1 MKLVSFEHAA
11 RAGFGVI
18 AENGGIIDL
27 TDKLGGGIT
36 TLKQAIA
43 ANALEE
49 IRKVAAGAKPSL
61 GIDRVRLLPPIAEPG
76 KIICI
81 GAAYRNA
88 RHKDGSV
95 PLPRYPSIFLRIP
108 RSFTGHRENLV
119 LPPESLQLDY
129 EGEIGI
135 VIGKGG
141 RRIAEQD
148 AESHIAGLTA
158 MNEGT
163 VRDWLK
169 HGNYGAPGKNFDAS
183 GACGPWLVTSDEFKR
198 YDDLRVTTKVN
209 GAVRQDDTTANLIF
223 PFRHVISYISQWTTL
238 EPGDLI
244 ASGTPA
250 GTGINQ
256 VPPIWLQSGD
266 VVEVHVSGIGVLS
279 NTVVAEA

>member
-1 MKLVSFEHAA
+1 MKLVSFEYAERA
-11 RAGFGVI
+11 RFGVI
-18 AENGGIIDL
+18 ADDGGIIDL
-27 TDKLGGGIT
+27 TDKLGADATSLGE
-36 TLKQAIA
+36 AIA
-43 ANALEE
+43 GNALDR
-49 IRKVAAGAKPSL
+49 IRELAAGTKSDVA
-61 GIDRVRLLPPIAEPG
+61 IDQVKLLPPVPVPG

-88 RHKDGSV
+88 KHKDGSL
-95 PLPRYPSIFLRIP
+95 PLPRYPSIFLRVP
-108 RSFTGHRENLV
+108 RSLIGHRENLV
-119 LPPESLQLDY
+119 LPPESVQLDY

-141 RRIAEQD
+141 RRIAEAD
-148 AESHIAGLTA
+148 AENHIAGLTV

-183 GACGPWLVTSDEFKR
+183 GACGPWLVTADEFKR
-198 YDDLRVTTKVN
+198 YDNIRVTTKVN

-223 PFRHVISYISQWTTL
+223 PFRHVISYLSQWTTL

-256 VPPIWLQSGD
+256 EPPIWLKAGD
-266 VVEVHVSGIGVLS
+266 VVEVDVAGVGVLS
-279 NTVVAEA
+279 NKVVAEA

>member
-1 MKLVSFEHAA
+1 MKLVSFEHNKRA
-11 RAGFGVI
+11 RFGVI
-18 AENGGIIDL
+18 ATDGGIIDL
-27 TDKLGGGIT
+27 TDRLGPEVT
-36 TLKQAIA
+36 TLRQAVA
-43 ANALEE
+43 GSLDE
-49 IRKVAAGAKPSL
+49 IRKVASQAKSDL
-61 GIDRVRLLPPIAEPG
+61 TVDQVRLLPPIPEPG

-81 GAAYRNA
+81 GQAYRNA
-88 RHKDGSV
+88 KHKDGSV

-108 RSFTGHRENLV
+108 RSLIGHRSDLV
-119 LPPESLQLDY
+119 LPPESEQLDY

-141 RRIAEQD
+141 RRIAEKD
-148 AESHIAGLTA
+148 AESHIAGLTV

-183 GACGPWLVTSDEFKR
+183 GACGPWLVTSDEFTG
-198 YDDLRVTTKVN
+198 YDDLRLTTSVN
-209 GAVRQDDTTANLIF
+209 GTVRQEDTTANLIF
-223 PFRHVISYISQWTTL
+223 PFRHIISYISQWTTL

-256 VPPIWLQSGD
+256 VPPIWLKAGD
-266 VVEVHVSGIGVLS
+266 VVEVKVPGVGILS
-279 NTVVAEA
+279 NTVVAE

>member
-1 MKLVSFEHAA
+1 MKLVSFEHAK
-11 RAGFGVI
+11 RTRFGII
-18 AENGGIIDL
+18 ADDGGIIDL
-27 TDKLGGGIT
+27 TDKLGADVT
-36 TLKQAIA
+36 SLRQAIA
-43 ANALEE
+43 GNALDA
-49 IRKVAAGAKPSL
+49 IRKFTKQAKSDL
-61 GIDRVRLLPPIAEPG
+61 AIDQVKLLPPIPEPG

-88 RHKDGSV
+88 KHKDGSQ

-108 RSFTGHRENLV
+108 RSFVGHRDNLIA
-119 LPPESLQLDY
+119 PPESVQLDY

-135 VIGKGG
+135 VIGKAG

-148 AESHIAGLTA
+148 AESHIAGLTV

-183 GACGPWLVTSDEFKR
+183 GACGPWMVTADEFTQ
-198 YDDLRVTTKVN
+198 YDDIRVTTRVN
-209 GAVRQDDTTANLIF
+209 GVIRQDDTTANLIF

-256 VPPIWLQSGD
+256 VPPVWLAAGD
-266 VVEVHVSGIGVLS
+266 VVEVDVAGVGVLS
-279 NTVVAEA
+279 NKVVAEA

>member
-1 MKLVSFEHAA
+1 MKLVSFEHAK
-11 RAGFGVI
+11 RPRFGAI
-18 AENGGIIDL
+18 AEDGGIIDL
-27 TDKLGGGIT
+27 TDRLGDGIA

-43 ANALEE
+43 ANSLER
-49 IRKVAAGAKPSL
+49 IRTVAAGARSEFTF
-61 GIDRVRLLPPIAEPG
+61 DEVRLLPPIPEPG

-88 RHKDGSV
+88 KHKDGSV
-95 PLPRYPSIFLRIP
+95 PLPRYPSIFLRVP
-108 RSFTGHRENLV
+108 RSFTGHRENLA
-119 LPPESLQLDY
+119 LPPESIQLDY

-141 RRIAEQD
+141 RRIAELD
-148 AESHIAGLTA
+148 AESHIAGLTV

-183 GACGPWLVTSDEFKR
+183 GACGPWLVTSDEFEG
-198 YDDLRVTTKVN
+198 YGDIRVTTKVN
-209 GAVRQDDTTANLIF
+209 GVVRQDDTTANLIF
-223 PFRHVISYISQWTTL
+223 SFRHVISYVSQWTTL

-256 VPPIWLQSGD
+256 VPPVWLQGGD
-266 VVEVHVSGIGVLS
+266 VVEVQVSGVGVLS
-279 NTVVAEA
+279 NPVVAEA

>member
-1 MKLVSFEHAA
+1 MKLVSFEHAS
-11 RAGFGVI
+11 RTGFGVI
-18 AENGGIIDL
+18 AEDGGIIDL
-27 TDKLGGGIT
+27 TGKLGSGIAS
-36 TLKQAIA
+36 LRQAIA
-43 ANALEE
+43 ANALGEL
-49 IRKVAAGAKPSL
+49 RKIVSGAKSGL
-61 GIDRVRLLPPIAEPG
+61 ALDQVTLLPPIPEPG

-88 RHKDGSV
+88 KHKDGSV

-108 RSFTGHRENLV
+108 RSFTGHRRSVV
-119 LPPESLQLDY
+119 LPPESVQLDY

-135 VIGKGG
+135 VIGNGG

-148 AESHIAGLTA
+148 AESHIAGLTV

-183 GACGPWLVTSDEFKR
+183 GSCGPWMVTADEFKG
-198 YDDLRVTTKVN
+198 YDDLRVTTRVN
-209 GAVRQDDTTANLIF
+209 GEIRQDDTTANLIF
-223 PFRHVISYISQWTTL
+223 QFRQVISYLSHWTTL

-256 VPPIWLQSGD
+256 VPPVWLKAGD
-266 VVEVHVSGIGVLS
+266 VVEVQVSGVGVLS
-279 NTVVAEA
+279 NTVIAEA

>member
-11 RAGFGVI
+11 RASFGVI
-18 AENGGIIDL
+18 AEDGGIIDL
-27 TDKLGGGIT
+27 RDKLGGGIT

-43 ANALEE
+43 ANALEG
-49 IRKVAAGAKPSL
+49 IRKAAAGAKSTL
-61 GIDRVRLLPPIAEPG
+61 TVDQVRLLPPIPEPG

-88 RHKDGSV
+88 KHKDGSV

-108 RSFTGHRENLV
+108 RSFTGHRENLA

-183 GACGPWLVTSDEFKR
+183 GACGPWLVTSDEFKG
-198 YDDLRVTTKVN
+198 YDDIRVTTKVN
-209 GAVRQDDTTANLIF
+209 GTVRQDDTTANLIF
-223 PFRHVISYISQWTTL
+223 RFRHVISYVSQWTTL

-256 VPPIWLQSGD
+256 VPPVWLKTGD
-266 VVEVHVSGIGVLS
+266 VVEVDVSGVGMLS
-279 NTVVAEA
+279 NTVIAES

>member
-1 MKLVSFEHAA
+1 MKLVSFEYAK
-11 RAGFGVI
+11 RAGFGVV
-18 AENGGIIDL
+18 ADDGEIIDL
-27 TDKLGGGIT
+27 TDKLGADVT
-36 TLKQAIA
+36 SLRQAIA
-43 ANALEE
+43 ANALDD
-49 IRKVAAGAKPSL
+49 IRKARSHAKSDL
-61 GIDRVRLLPPIAEPG
+61 TIDQVKLLPPIPVPG

-88 RHKDGSV
+88 KHKDGSL

-108 RSFTGHRENLV
+108 RSLVGHRENLIV
-119 LPPESLQLDY
+119 PPESEQLDY

-141 RRIAEQD
+141 RRIAEDD

-169 HGNYGAPGKNFDAS
+169 HGNYGAPGKNFDGS
-183 GACGPWLVTSDEFKR
+183 GACGPWMVTADEFKR
-198 YDDLRVTTKVN
+198 YDDIRVTTRVN
-209 GAVRQDDTTANLIF
+209 GAIRQDDTTANLIF
-223 PFRHVISYISQWTTL
+223 PFRHVISYVSQWTTL

-256 VPPIWLQSGD
+256 TPPLWLGADD
-266 VVEVHVSGIGVLS
+266 VVEVDVAGVGVLS
-279 NTVVAEA
+279 NKVVAEV

>member
-1 MKLVSFEHAA
+1 MKLVSFEYAK
-11 RAGFGVI
+11 RPGFGVV
-18 AENGGIIDL
+18 AEDGGIIDL
-27 TDKLGGGIT
+27 TDRLGEGIA
-36 TLKQAIA
+36 TLRQAIA
-43 ANALEE
+43 AGALDR
-49 IRKVAAGAKPSL
+49 IRTIAAGAKSGL
-61 GIDRVRLLPPIAEPG
+61 AVDQVRLLPPIPEPG

-88 RHKDGSV
+88 KHKDGSV

-108 RSFTGHRENLV
+108 RSFTGHREKLL
-119 LPPESLQLDY
+119 LPPESVQLDY

-148 AESHIAGLTA
+148 AEGHIAGLTV

-183 GACGPWLVTSDEFKR
+183 GACGPWLVTADEFKG
-198 YDDLRVTTKVN
+198 YDDIRVTTKVN
-209 GAVRQDDTTANLIF
+209 GVVRQDDTTANLIF
-223 PFRHVISYISQWTTL
+223 PFRHVISYVSQWTTL

-256 VPPIWLQSGD
+256 VPPVWLQAGD
-266 VVEVHVSGIGVLS
+266 IVEVQVAGVGALS
-279 NTVVAEA
+279 NLVAAEA